1 MIRVNQATFRYKD
14 SLPAALNRISFT
26 VDPGDFIAVL
36 GPNGS
41 GKSTLARLLNGIL
54 IPDEGTITV
63 LGMDTRDVSL
73 RPDIRRAV
81 GLVFSN
87 PENQMVAS
95 TVEEDVA
102 FGPENQGLPRE
113 KIRQR
118 VDAALARVGM
128 LELSH
133 RPLHLLSGGQKQKTA
148 IAGILAMKPHYIVL
162 DEPTSMLDAQGRK
175 DVIQTLLELNRRENI
190 GIVLITHLVEEAV
203 WARRILVLSQGTVKM
218 EGSPEEVLL
227 KTIEL
232 NKLGLESPLITR
244 LVAELNR
251 RGFTIP
257 PATFQ
262 VDDLVRILCRSI

>member
-1 MIRVNQATFRYKD
+1 
-14 SLPAALNRISFT
+14 
-26 VDPGDFIAVL
+26 
-36 GPNGS
+36 
-41 GKSTLARLLNGIL
+41 
-54 IPDEGTITV
+54 
-63 LGMDTRDVSL
+63 
-73 RPDIRRAV
+73 
-81 GLVFSN
+81 
-87 PENQMVAS
+87 
-95 TVEEDVA
+95 
-102 FGPENQGLPRE
+102 
-113 KIRQR
+113 
-118 VDAALARVGM
+118 
-128 LELSH
+128 
-133 RPLHLLSGGQKQKTA
+133 
-148 IAGILAMKPHYIVL
+148 MKPHYIVL

>member
-1 MIRVNQATFRYKD
+1 MIRVNQATFRYKEG
-14 SLPAALNRISFT
+14 LPAALNRISLT

-41 GKSTLARLLNGIL
+41 GKSTLARLLNGIF

-73 RPDIRRAV
+73 RPHICRAV

-102 FGPENQGLPRE
+102 FGPENQGLPRK

-118 VDAALARVGM
+118 VDAALARVGIQ
-128 LELSH
+128 ELSQ
-133 RPLHLLSGGQKQKTA
+133 RPLHLLSGGQKQKAA
-148 IAGILAMKPHYIVL
+148 IAGILAMKPHFIVL
-162 DEPTSMLDAQGRK
+162 DEPTSMLDAQGRQ
-175 DVIQTLLELNRRENI
+175 DVIQTLLELNQRDNI

-203 WARRILVLSQGTVKM
+203 WARRILVLSQGRVKI

-227 KTIEL
+227 KTTEL
-232 NKLGLESPLITR
+232 NDLGLEPPLVTR
-244 LVAELNR
+244 LAAELNR